1 MAARLA
7 AERRKGSATGNIV
20 TEAYRRTY
28 VRTHNVCLAVTPAA
42 VLVAPFDRHGEW
54 GYLMQQRTKLVAVR
68 NSFSRMPG
76 SWSGIADPTEYEVGK

>member
-1 MAARLA
+1 MSGGNYTLVVR
-7 AERRKGSATGNIV
+7 GNHTGEHMCAH
-20 TEAYRRTY
+20 T
-28 VRTHNVCLAVTPAA
+28 NVCLAVTPAA

>member
-1 MAARLA
+1 MSGGNYTLAARGNHTG
-7 AERRKGSATGNIV
+7 EHVRR
-20 TEAYRRTY
+20 
-28 VRTHNVCLAVTPAA
+28 HNVCLAVMPAA

-76 SWSGIADPTEYEVGK
+76 SWSGIADPTGYEVGK